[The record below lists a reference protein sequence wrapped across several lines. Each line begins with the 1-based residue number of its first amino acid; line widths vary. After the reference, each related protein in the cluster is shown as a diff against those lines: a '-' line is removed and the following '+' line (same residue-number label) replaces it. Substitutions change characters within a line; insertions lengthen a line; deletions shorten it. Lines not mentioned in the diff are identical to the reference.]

1 MAAGGLGE
9 AKTIDIDGKVNYVG
23 PTGSGPDMVLVHGLG
38 GSIDNWAAVAPQL
51 AERYRV
57 TALDLR
63 GFGRTPLE
71 ESASTQVKANR
82 ELLDRFL
89 DEVVGGPAILVGNSM
104 GGMISILE
112 AAIAPEKVAAL
123 VLVDPVL
130 PYPKNHEAD
139 QTVAGAFGVY
149 LMENA
154 EEMVQGFLDQTG
166 PEQSV
171 MMTLQ
176 LCSVDAGRIPQ
187 HAVEGLIALAHERA
201 AMKWPARAQIEAARS
216 LMELSGSEDEY
227 WTAVRKVRAPTMLL
241 HGEKDR
247 LIPLAAAEA
256 AAQVRPDWTF
266 EVFDDIGHI
275 PQLEAA
281 DRFIE
286 TVTTWLD
293 RVDLGSRSLA
303 SPTI

>member
-1 MAAGGLGE
+1 MGALGD
-9 AKTIDIDGKVNYVG
+9 ARTIDIDGVVNYVG
-23 PTGSGPDMVLVHGLG
+23 PQGEGHDMVLVHGLG

-51 AERYRV
+51 AESYRV

-71 ESASTQVKANR
+71 ESGSTQIADNR
-82 ELLDRFL
+82 LLLDRFL

-112 AAIAPEKVAAL
+112 AAAEPDKVAAL

-130 PYPKNHEAD
+130 PYPKGQEAD
-139 QTVAGAFGVY
+139 QAVAGAFGVY

-154 EEMVQGFLDQTG
+154 EEIVQNFLEQSG

-176 LCSVDAGRIPQ
+176 LCSVDMNRIPD
-187 HAVEGLIALAHERA
+187 HAVEGLIALARERA
-201 AMKWPARAQIEAARS
+201 GMKWPARAQIEAARS
-216 LMELSGSEDEY
+216 LMELSWNEDEY
-227 WTAVRKVRAPTMLL
+227 WAAVRKVTAPTMLL

-275 PQLEAA
+275 PQLEAP

-286 TVTTWLD
+286 TVTSWLS
-293 RVDLGSRSLA
+293 RIDLGSHSFA
-303 SPTI
+303 TPTI